1 MVYYAVLFIAII
13 GILRYN
19 ELIFLNL
26 CFLWL
31 LADGKCEMGNYLNP
45 GNVLFKMAVNS
56 QIFVDK
62 SMLIDVTNRY
72 LNTLQ
77 RFICVSRPRRF
88 GKSVAAD
95 MLAAYY
101 DRNAES
107 AALFDHL
114 KISEQISYK
123 RNLNQYDVIKLNM
136 QEFLSGTRDIDE
148 MLERIQKF
156 LILDLLDVYSQVR
169 FRDEKS
175 LIQVMKDV
183 YSYTGRPFVIL
194 IDEWDCLFREYKQSE
209 EAQKKYL
216 DFLRAW
222 LKDQSY
228 VALAYMTGILPVK
241 KYGSHSALNMFTEY
255 SMTEPGDMAPY
266 FGFTEEEVQALCE
279 TYRMNYEE
287 ARAWYDGYDLIQ
299 HTNEGDVRYSM
310 YSPKSV
316 VEAMLRHKFGTYWNQ
331 TETYEALKVYIQ
343 MNLDGLKDAVVKMLA
358 GESVPINTGTFSN
371 DMTSFSSKD
380 DVLTL
385 LVHLGYMTYDSE
397 NETVTIPNKEVSQE
411 YVNAISTMGW
421 HEVMDAVCASKEL
434 LQAVWDMDE
443 DAVAQGIEQ
452 AHQEISILQYN
463 DENALSC
470 TINLALYFAR
480 EYYTIVRELP
490 AGKGYADICY
500 IPRKIYADK
509 PAMIVELKWD
519 KSAEGAIAQI
529 KEKKY
534 AGALKEY
541 QGNLLLVGINYDRDT
556 KKHSCIIEKMPI

>member
-1 MVYYAVLFIAII
+1 
-13 GILRYN
+13 
-19 ELIFLNL
+19 
-26 CFLWL
+26 
-31 LADGKCEMGNYLNP
+31 MGSYLNS
-45 GNVLFKMAVNS
+45 GNALFKMAVNS

-62 SMLIDVTNRY
+62 SMLIDATNRY
-72 LNTLQ
+72 LNTMQ

-101 DRNAES
+101 DRS
-107 AALFDHL
+107 VDSFALFEHL
-114 KISEQISYK
+114 EISSQKSYGIH
-123 RNLNQYDVIKLNM
+123 LNQYDVIKLNM
-136 QEFLSGTRDIDE
+136 QEFLSGTKNVDE

-156 LILDLLDVYSQVR
+156 LIFDLLDAYHQVR

-183 YSYTGRPFVIL
+183 YSHTGHPFVIL
-194 IDEWDCLFREYKQSE
+194 IDEWDCLFREYKHSE

-266 FGFTEEEVQALCE
+266 FGFTEDEVQTLCE
-279 TYRMNYEE
+279 TYQMNFEE
-287 ARAWYDGYDLIQ
+287 ARAWYDGYGLIQ
-299 HTNEGDVRYSM
+299 HSKDGDICYSM

-331 TETYEALKVYIQ
+331 TETYEALKLYIQ
-343 MNLDGLKDAVVKMLA
+343 MNLDGLKDAVVQMLA
-358 GESVPINTGTFSN
+358 GETVPINTGTFAN

-385 LVHLGYMTYDSE
+385 LVHLGYLTYDSE
-397 NETVTIPNKEVSQE
+397 NETVAIPNKEVSQE
-411 YVNAISTMGW
+411 YINAISTMGW
-421 HEVMDAVCASKEL
+421 HEVMDAVQASRKL
-434 LQAVWDMDE
+434 LQALWNMDA
-443 DAVAQGIEQ
+443 DTVAQGIEQ
-452 AHQEISILQYN
+452 AHQEISILQCN

-480 EYYTIVRELP
+480 EYYTIIRELP
-490 AGKGYADICY
+490 TGKGYADICY
-500 IPRKIYADK
+500 IPRKLYADK
-509 PAMIVELKWD
+509 PAIVVELKWD
-519 KSAEGAIAQI
+519 KTAEGAIAQI
-529 KEKKY
+529 KEKQY
-534 AGALKEY
+534 VNALKEY
-541 QGNLLLVGINYDRDT
+541 RGNLLLAGINYDRET
-556 KKHSCIIEKMPI
+556 KKHYCIIEKLIME